1 MGGWE
6 GRGKLWK
13 VVVFF
18 ITDFVLQGLTPP
30 CKEIKKLDVGT
41 SKQHNSKQENL
52 EVFPFTESGPSLRYS
67 ASGFLHKA
75 DQ

>member
-1 MGGWE
+1 MERKDGRREGGRGGGRWE

-30 CKEIKKLDVGT
+30 CKEK
-41 SKQHNSKQENL
+41 
-52 EVFPFTESGPSLRYS
+52 
-67 ASGFLHKA
+67 
-75 DQ
+75 